1 MQAITRKAVL
11 LVFSL
16 FFLLSVLAYQL
27 ATFSIFDTEPPQF
40 LKQVD
45 LPRTQQ
51 RFTLYSIAS
60 NATVPNGIQVREVRA
75 GQEVVV
81 GFFPGYT
88 KLVASST
95 TDQHVRLRLRD
106 TLGNRKDSLITLILR
121 H

>member
-1 MQAITRKAVL
+1 MKRKAVFFVASL
-11 LVFSL
+11 LV
-16 FFLLSVLAYQL
+16 LLGLLVYQL
-27 ATFSIFDTEPPQF
+27 ATFSIFDTNPPQ
-40 LKQVD
+40 LLRQVD
-45 LPRTQQ
+45 PPKTQQ
-51 RFTLYSIAS
+51 RFTLYTIAS

-95 TDQHVRLRLRD
+95 TDQHVRLHLRD
-106 TLGNRKDSLITLILR
+106 TLGNRKDSLITLTLR